1 MQGDRKIKKIREKID
16 STAKPAGQRIN
27 CYFKLF
33 SYLLHIKQSLIFL
46 KMSKTDS
53 AITIACIFL
62 TALIINVSC
71 EKTIFFSGDQD
82 HTLYLETEEFDTVVI
97 NDVFNIEVRSDS
109 VYSIRLEGGEK
120 LIKNIS
126 VKTNN
131 NSLYLKDNNSFKW
144 LPDYPGVRVTISF
157 PALSKMVLRSPSTI
171 TSYDTLHLDNFSLY
185 SLGHT
190 AIMDITLIAH
200 SIRFTTD
207 GNNFGHYTFRGYS
220 RHADLWQ
227 RGSSK
232 LFAEDMETEFMKITN
247 NSIADS
253 YVYVNRQLV
262 AVINH
267 YGNVYYRGN
276 PEEIIIK
283 DMSSRGNLYRLE
295 E

>member
-1 MQGDRKIKKIREKID
+1 MHV
-16 STAKPAGQRIN
+16 KPG
-27 CYFKLF
+27 
-33 SYLLHIKQSLIFL
+33 LIL
-46 KMSKTDS
+46 YKMSKTDP

-71 EKTIFFSGDQD
+71 DKTIFFSVDQD
-82 HTLYLETEEFDTVVI
+82 HTLYIKTEEFDTLVI
-97 NDVFNIEVRSDS
+97 YDVFNIELRSDS

-120 LIKNIS
+120 QVKNIS
-126 VKTNN
+126 LRTDN
-131 NSLYLKDNNSFKW
+131 NSVYLKDNNSFKW

-157 PALSKMVLRSPSTI
+157 PAIGKMVLQSPSTI
-171 TSYDTLHLDNFSLY
+171 TSYDTLHLGNLSLY

-190 AIMDITLIAH
+190 AIIDITINAH

-253 YVYVNRQLV
+253 YVHANRQLV

-276 PEEIIIK
+276 PDEIIIEE
-283 DMSSRGNLYRLE
+283 MSSRGNLYRLE